1 MQSSYPDGVFI
12 LLQQI
17 SQFLS
22 QLKNLILY
30 KEITETMSLNIFGRH
45 YPILKHKKNMRRKS
59 SLLSLIL
66 LSSILVS
73 AI

>member
-1 MQSSYPDGVFI
+1 MQSSYPDGVSI

-17 SQFLS
+17 SQCLS

-30 KEITETMSLNIFGRH
+30 KEITETTSLNIFGHH
-45 YPILKHKKNMRRKS
+45 YPIVKHRKNLRRKS

-66 LSSILVS
+66 LSSTLQS

>member
-1 MQSSYPDGVFI
+1 MQSSYPDGVSI

-17 SQFLS
+17 SQCLS

-30 KEITETMSLNIFGRH
+30 KEITETMSLNIFGRR
-45 YPILKHKKNMRRKS
+45 YPILKHKKNLRRKS
-59 SLLSLIL
+59 SLLGLIL
-66 LSSILVS
+66 LSSTLVS

>member
-1 MQSSYPDGVFI
+1 MQSSYPDGVSI

-17 SQFLS
+17 SQCLS
-22 QLKNLILY
+22 QQKNLILY
-30 KEITETMSLNIFGRH
+30 KEITETMSLNIFGRR
-45 YPILKHKKNMRRKS
+45 YPILKHKKNLRRKS

-66 LSSILVS
+66 LSSTLQS

>member
-1 MQSSYPDGVFI
+1 MQSSYPDGVSI

-17 SQFLS
+17 SQCLS

-30 KEITETMSLNIFGRH
+30 KEITEAMSLNIFGRR
-45 YPILKHKKNMRRKS
+45 YPILKHKKNLRRKS
-59 SLLSLIL
+59 SLLSLIRL
-66 LSSILVS
+66 ISTLVS